1 MAKKD
6 TTSPKPKTD
15 ASQRLIIVDTDPDFL
30 KWAERHLAAPSL
42 EIVTT
47 TSADE
52 ALRLFE
58 ENPAD
63 LLLAEI
69 QLHPFDGLT
78 LLKRVRMNYPDAM
91 VLLNGTITST
101 NAVIEATRLGAYD
114 VIRREAATFELRPT
128 AEAALQAA
136 EQMKRADEA
145 AKASQ
150 ANAPANSNAP
160 ADTDLI
166 IGRSPAMQDVFKLIG
181 RVARADAPV
190 LITGESGVGKEVVAN
205 AIHQYSRRAAGEY
218 VAINCA
224 AIPGA
229 LLESELFGHE
239 KGAFT
244 GAVSQRIGRFEQCD
258 GGTLFLDEIG
268 DMPLEVQS
276 KLLRV
281 LQSGEF
287 ARVGGNATLH
297 SEVRI
302 LAATNKHLEQ
312 EVEDGGFREDLFYRL
327 NVIRIHIPPLRQRR
341 EDVPLLTEH
350 FLTRLSKQAPAR
362 RLTLAPEAHELLQNH
377 DWPGNVRELENTL
390 QRASVLATGTV
401 LLPQDLPLGQAPRT
415 GSNAK
420 SAGALTMAQAA
431 NAFLAAAAESPSDDG
446 LLALA
451 EQELVQAALAS
462 CEGDETA
469 AAKLLGITKA
479 ALKKRLAAAK
489 AS

>member
-1 MAKKD
+1 
-6 TTSPKPKTD
+6 
-15 ASQRLIIVDTDPDFL
+15 
-30 KWAERHLAAPSL
+30 
-42 EIVTT
+42 
-47 TSADE
+47 
-52 ALRLFE
+52 
-58 ENPAD
+58 
-63 LLLAEI
+63 
-69 QLHPFDGLT
+69 
-78 LLKRVRMNYPDAM
+78 M

-101 NAVIEATRLGAYD
+101 NTVIEATRLGAYD

-136 EQMKRADEA
+136 EQMKRAGEA
-145 AKASQ
+145 DKASQ
-150 ANAPANSNAP
+150 AAAPAKSATP

-205 AIHQYSRRAAGEY
+205 AIHQYSRRNAGEY

-224 AIPGA
+224 AIPGN

-244 GAVSQRIGRFEQCD
+244 GAVSQRVGRFEQCD

-268 DMPLEVQS
+268 DMPIEVQS

-287 ARVGGNATLH
+287 ARVGGNTTLH

-341 EDVPLLTEH
+341 EDVPLLVEH
-350 FLTRLSKQAPAR
+350 FLSRLSKQAPAR
-362 RLTLAPEAHELLQNH
+362 RLTLSPEALDVLQDH

-401 LLPQDLPLGQAPRT
+401 LLPQDLPLGQAPRS
-415 GSNAK
+415 GNAK
-420 SAGALTMAQAA
+420 KSAEPLTLAQAA
-431 NAFLAAAAESPSDDG
+431 NAFLAAATAASSDEG
-446 LLALA
+446 LLAVA
-451 EQELVQAALAS
+451 ERELVQAALAS
-462 CEGDETA
+462 SEGDETA

-479 ALKKRLAAAK
+479 ALKKRLASQA
-489 AS
+489 

>member
-1 MAKKD
+1 MAKPA
-6 TTSPKPKTD
+6 TEM
-15 ASQRLIIVDTDPDFL
+15 QRLIIADTDPDFL
-30 KWAERHLAAPSL
+30 EWAERRLAAPSL

-58 ENPAD
+58 EKPAD
-63 LLLAEI
+63 LLLAEL
-69 QLHPFDGLT
+69 QLQPFDGLV
-78 LLKRVRMNYPDAM
+78 LLKRIRQNYPNAM

-114 VIRREAATFELRPT
+114 VIRREAATFELRGT

-136 EQMKRADEA
+136 EQMKRVGEA
-145 AKASQ
+145 EQ
-150 ANAPANSNAP
+150 QNAVNPPPARP
-160 ADTDLI
+160 GDTDLI

-190 LITGESGVGKEVVAN
+190 LVTGESGVGKEVVAN
-205 AIHQYSRRAAGEY
+205 AIHQYSRRSSGEY

-224 AIPGA
+224 AIPGN

-302 LAATNKHLEQ
+302 LAATNKHLER
-312 EVEDGGFREDLFYRL
+312 EVEEGGFREDLFYRL

-341 EDVPLLTEH
+341 EDVPLLAEH
-350 FLTRLSKQAPAR
+350 FLSRLAKKAPAR
-362 RLTLAPEAHELLQNH
+362 RLSLSPEALETLLSH

-415 GSNAK
+415 GGN
-420 SAGALTMAQAA
+420 SATSSDAALSLQEAA
-431 NAFLAAAAESPSDDG
+431 RALFESAAEQTDESAG
-446 LLALA
+446 LLAVA
-451 EQELVQAALAS
+451 ERELIRVALATT
-462 CEGDETA
+462 EDDEA
-469 AAKLLGITKA
+469 GAAKLLGITKA
-479 ALKKRLAAAK
+479 VMKRRLR
-489 AS
+489 SE

>member
-1 MAKKD
+1 MAKKNSSNAD
-6 TTSPKPKTD
+6 PG
-15 ASQRLIIVDTDPDFL
+15 QRLIIADTDPDFL

-42 EIVTT
+42 EIITT
-47 TSADE
+47 TSAEE
-52 ALRLFE
+52 ALQRFE
-58 ENPAD
+58 AEPAD

-78 LLKRVRMNYPDAM
+78 LLKRIRMNYPDAM

-114 VIRREAATFELRPT
+114 VIRREATAFELRPT
-128 AEAALQAA
+128 VEAALQAA
-136 EQMKRADEA
+136 EQMRRVGEA
-145 AKASQ
+145 EKESQ
-150 ANAPANSNAP
+150 ANTPGKTTAP

-205 AIHQYSRRAAGEY
+205 AIHQYSRRASGEY

-224 AIPGA
+224 AIPGN

-244 GAVSQRIGRFEQCD
+244 GAVSQRVGRFEQCD

-297 SEVRI
+297 SDVRI

-341 EDVPLLTEH
+341 EDVPLLAEH
-350 FLTRLSKQAPAR
+350 FLSRLSKQAPAR
-362 RLTLAPEAHELLQNH
+362 RITLSPEALELLQNH

-415 GSNAK
+415 GIKAK
-420 SAGALTMAQAA
+420 SGDVLTLAQAA
-431 NAFLAAAAESPSDDG
+431 TALLAAAAESAGDDG
-446 LLALA
+446 VLALA
-451 EQELVQAALAS
+451 ERELVQAALS
-462 CEGDETA
+462 FLEGDETA

-479 ALKKRLAAAK
+479 TLKKCLAATET
-489 AS
+489 S